1 MIKPP
6 KFHPN
11 ALPTSEG
18 WINRKTKELLKK
30 EEHTDE
36 QIDLYKKAHSGEYK
50 LINREYVSLKELK
63 AAADIEAVEEET
75 IEEVEEVEVIT
86 SSKPVNKMN
95 KTELKEY
102 ALENDIETENL
113 SKKQILQ
120 VLKEADLT

>member
-18 WINRKTKELLKK
+18 WVSRKTKELLKK
-30 EEHTDE
+30 EELSDE

-63 AAADIEAVEEET
+63 AAADNEVVEEET
-75 IEEVEEVEVIT
+75 IEEVEVIT
-86 SSKPVNKMN
+86 SSKPINKMN

>member
-18 WINRKTKELLKK
+18 WVSRKTKELLKK

-63 AAADIEAVEEET
+63 AAADNEVVEEET
-75 IEEVEEVEVIT
+75 IEEVEVIT
-86 SSKPVNKMN
+86 SSKPINKMN